1 MMLYFGTWDM
11 EYNYLRKEKANRNKI
26 NKRIKRKVSKKRKN
40 IKDKIKIINN
50 RGKIVRKELIQLEKY

>member
-11 EYNYLRKEKANRNKI
+11 EYNYLRKEKADKNKI

-50 RGKIVRKELIQLEKY
+50 RGKIVWKEMIKLKKY

>member
-11 EYNYLRKEKANRNKI
+11 EYNYLRKEKANKNKI

-50 RGKIVRKELIQLEKY
+50 RGKIVWKEMIKLEKY

>member
-11 EYNYLRKEKANRNKI
+11 EYNYLRKEKADKNKI

-50 RGKIVRKELIQLEKY
+50 RGKIVWKEMIKLEKY

>member
-1 MMLYFGTWDM
+1 M
-11 EYNYLRKEKANRNKI
+11 EYNYLRKEKANKNKI

-50 RGKIVRKELIQLEKY
+50 RGKIVWKEMIKLEKY